1 MSYVLSLLKTHL
13 TLHLYSHTHTSI
25 HLTSKHSIMVLA
37 KHIHNVH
44 KSYHAYHPNQMHVHV
59 IMHDLPHLPHST
71 TAPMY
76 QCMFM

>member
-1 MSYVLSLLKTHL
+1 
-13 TLHLYSHTHTSI
+13 
-25 HLTSKHSIMVLA
+25 MVLA

-44 KSYHAYHPNQMHVHV
+44 KPYHAYHPNQMHVHV

-71 TAPMY
+71 IAPMY